1 MGPEGGAPKTFGLQ
15 EVSADDIAGLRDEAL
30 RKIGRNLALYQKLE
44 AMMKFIAA
52 HADVQAEVTGLR
64 ADGLTAVMKKQ
75 RRSVRK
81 ATFGTLKKHWMERL
95 FATKAGDQE
104 QLEAHATQAEAAE
117 PRFRFEFS
125 METTAGQREER
136 EAVMARLLRDRN
148 ALVHRRLVEFNHESS
163 ESCQRLIAE
172 LDDAYAVLR
181 PEVMYAQAII
191 KGFQDLTADMKRW
204 IDSEEG
210 LQAFI
215 QSAPPPDAKH

>member
-1 MGPEGGAPKTFGLQ
+1 
-15 EVSADDIAGLRDEAL
+15 
-30 RKIGRNLALYQKLE
+30 
-44 AMMKFIAA
+44 
-52 HADVQAEVTGLR
+52 
-64 ADGLTAVMKKQ
+64 
-75 RRSVRK
+75 
-81 ATFGTLKKHWMERL
+81 
-95 FATKAGDQE
+95 
-104 QLEAHATQAEAAE
+104 
-117 PRFRFEFS
+117 
-125 METTAGQREER
+125 
-136 EAVMARLLRDRN
+136 MARLLRDRN